1 MKVSRVLDLKKT
13 LIFRL
18 IDKLPEVTKSVFT
31 KYAIE
36 GYSHREISEQL
47 DIKENTSKWH
57 LFEARK
63 KLKNWLS
70 INNLNKSIG

>member
-1 MKVSRVLDLKKT
+1 
-13 LIFRL
+13 
-18 IDKLPEVTKSVFT
+18 
-31 KYAIE
+31 
-36 GYSHREISEQL
+36 L

-70 INNLNKSIG
+70 ISNLNKSIG